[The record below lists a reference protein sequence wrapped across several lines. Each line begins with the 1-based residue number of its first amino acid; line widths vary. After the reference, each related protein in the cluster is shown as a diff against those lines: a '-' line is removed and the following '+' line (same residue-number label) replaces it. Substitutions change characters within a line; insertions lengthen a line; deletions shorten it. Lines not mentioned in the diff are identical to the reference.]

1 MASPSASV
9 DVSAMPTAAELRAR
23 FETVPPGTIGLEEE
37 VMLLDPTT
45 HDLAGVARDV
55 LAGLEGDPR
64 FKLELP
70 ASQLEIVTPPCAT
83 VPEAIDALGQGR
95 RDLSAATAGR
105 CLPAGGGVHPL
116 ARLQGELNDTARY
129 RRTLE
134 RHGPAARAQ
143 LVQALHV
150 HVAVGGGDRAL
161 AVYAALRP
169 WLAALAALG
178 ANAPFAAG
186 RDTGLASVRPLIGG
200 LLPRQ
205 GVPPELASWEH
216 YAGALAWLARAG
228 AVSSAGHWW
237 WEMRLHPL
245 HATVELRLFD
255 TQVTLRETAAIAAFV
270 HALAHD
276 LAAGHDAGEPVPAA
290 EDWRLAENRW
300 SALRDGLDAPLADL
314 ATGEPVPARERLRA
328 LADRLA
334 PWGRPLG
341 CSAEL
346 AWARTLL
353 EGEGGAGAQRRAA
366 AQEGVGGVPGWLAR
380 RFSP

>member
-1 MASPSASV
+1 
-9 DVSAMPTAAELRAR
+9 MPTAGDLRAR
-23 FETVPPGTIGLEEE
+23 FDAVAPGTIGLEEE
-37 VMLLDPTT
+37 LMLLDPAT
-45 HDLAGVARDV
+45 HDLAAMARDV
-55 LAGLEGDPR
+55 LADLEGDPR
-64 FKLELP
+64 FKLEMP
-70 ASQLEIVTPPCAT
+70 ASQVEIVTPPCAT
-83 VPEAIDALGQGR
+83 VPEAIAALRQGR
-95 RDLSAATAGR
+95 RALAAATAGR
-105 CLPAGGGVHPL
+105 CLPAGGGVHPF
-116 ARLQGELNDTARY
+116 ATLQGELNDTPRY

-150 HVAVGGGDRAL
+150 HVAVGGADRAL

-169 WLAALAALG
+169 WLGALGALG

-205 GVPPELASWEH
+205 GVPPQLASWEH

-228 AVSSAGHWW
+228 GVSSAGQWW
-237 WEMRLHPL
+237 WEMRPHPL

-255 TQVTLRETAAIAAFV
+255 TQGTLRETAAIAALV
-270 HALAHD
+270 HALVHD
-276 LAAGHDAGEPVPAA
+276 LAAGHDAGEPAPAA

-314 ATGEPVPARERLRA
+314 ATGEPISARERLRS

-334 PWGRPLG
+334 PWGRALG
-341 CSAEL
+341 CTAEL
-346 AWARTLL
+346 AEARALL

-366 AQEGVGGVPGWLAR
+366 AEEGVGGLPGWLAR
-380 RFSP
+380 RFSA

>member
-1 MASPSASV
+1 
-9 DVSAMPTAAELRAR
+9 MPTARELRER
-23 FETVPPGTIGLEEE
+23 FDTVAPGTIGLEEE
-37 VMLLDPTT
+37 VMLLDPVT
-45 HDLAGVARDV
+45 HDLVGLATEV
-55 LAGLEGDPR
+55 LADLEGDRR
-64 FKLELP
+64 FKLEMP

-83 VPEAIDALGQGR
+83 VPEAIGALREGR
-95 RDLSAATAGR
+95 RTLAAATAGR
-105 CLPAGGGVHPL
+105 CLPAGGGVHPF
-116 ARLQGELNDTARY
+116 ATLQGELNDTPRY

-150 HVAVGGGDRAL
+150 HVAVGGADRAL
-161 AVYAALRP
+161 AVYAALRA

-205 GVPPELASWEH
+205 GIPPQLASWEH

-228 AVSSAGHWW
+228 AVSSAGQWW

-245 HATVELRLFD
+245 HATIELRLFD
-255 TQVTLRETAAIAAFV
+255 TQGTLGETAAIAALV
-270 HALAHD
+270 HALTHD
-276 LAAGHDAGEPVPAA
+276 LAARHDAGEPAPAA

-300 SALRDGLDAPLADL
+300 SALGDGLDAPLADL
-314 ATGEPVPARERLRA
+314 ATGEAVPARERLRA

-334 PWGRPLG
+334 AWGPALG

-346 AWARTLL
+346 VVAGELL

-366 AQEGVGGVPGWLAR
+366 AEEGVRGLPGWLAR
-380 RFSP
+380 RFEA